1 MAPSDTQCAR
11 ESRLPLGSL
20 RRRASVINV
29 VMSAK
34 PVRIGI
40 LGDFNPEYHSHL
52 ATNASLQHA
61 VRALGRSVESEWIP
75 TPSLL
80 EPGAEKALGGFDGLW
95 ISPGSPYKSMAGML
109 AGIQRARLGYWPLIA
124 T

>member
-1 MAPSDTQCAR
+1 MA
-11 ESRLPLGSL
+11 
-20 RRRASVINV
+20 
-29 VMSAK
+29 AK
-34 PVRIGI
+34 PIRIGI

-61 VRALGRSVESEWIP
+61 AQALGRPVESEWVP

-80 EPGAEKALGGFDGLW
+80 DAGVEKTLASFDALW

-109 AGIQRARLGYWPLIA
+109 AGIQRARLGNWPLIA

>member
-1 MAPSDTQCAR
+1 MA
-11 ESRLPLGSL
+11 
-20 RRRASVINV
+20 
-29 VMSAK
+29 AK
-34 PVRIGI
+34 PIRIGI

-61 VRALGRSVESEWIP
+61 ARARGQPVESEWVP

-80 EPGAEKALGGFDGLW
+80 EVGVEKTLASFDALW

-109 AGIQRARLGYWPLIA
+109 AGIQHARLGNWPLIA

>member
-1 MAPSDTQCAR
+1 
-11 ESRLPLGSL
+11 
-20 RRRASVINV
+20 
-29 VMSAK
+29 MSAK
-34 PVRIGI
+34 PIRIGI

-61 VRALGRSVESEWIP
+61 AQTLGRQVESAWVP

-80 EPGAEKALGGFDGLW
+80 DAGVDKTLASFDGLW

-109 AGIQRARLGYWPLIA
+109 AGIQRARLGNWPLLA